1 MSLSFYLVF
10 KQPGSIILEETQA
23 GYSPDITGP
32 PPSGH
37 PPSGR
42 PHARQQQPGQ
52 DTGRDCGHL
61 LPRIH
66 QRRPDHRAVYQSP
79 STTEGKETLH
89 HAMREKG
96 LHQEDNDDGEEGHHE
111 NRHRYKEAVEK
122 VMEYVTPFSIEIDAE
137 GNVVSEAQQSAH
149 PLRLQV
155 FKRQLPPGAASTP
168 SRCCACS
175 SPSTPGR
182 PSPSP

>member
-1 MSLSFYLVF
+1 M
-10 KQPGSIILEETQA
+10 PGSNNQAKTRDGIVDISFLEYINADQTIELFT
-23 GYSPDITGP
+23 
-32 PPSGH
+32 
-37 PPSGR
+37 
-42 PHARQQQPGQ
+42 
-52 DTGRDCGHL
+52 
-61 LPRIH
+61 
-66 QRRPDHRAVYQSP
+66 
-79 STTEGKETLH
+79 
-89 HAMREKG
+89 KG
-96 LHQEDNDDGEEGHHE
+96 IHQEDNDDGEEGHHE